1 MFKDQ
6 FVKICNAKGVSPSA
20 ACKAIGLSHST
31 YAQWDDSSVPRRAT
45 LQKFADYFGVS
56 VDYLLGKEEKPTEDS
71 ELVEDVIIYHRDGK
85 TKKKKLTKAQMDMLA
100 AMIEALPDDGEEI

>member
-56 VDYLLGKEEKPTEDS
+56 VDYLLGKEDEKKPT
-71 ELVEDVIIYHRDGK
+71 
-85 TKKKKLTKAQMDMLA
+85 
-100 AMIEALPDDGEEI
+100 DDGELSDVESALLELFRTLPEESQRMYLEVLRATLKKQ

>member
-56 VDYLLGKEEKPTEDS
+56 VDYLLGKEDEKKPT
-71 ELVEDVIIYHRDGK
+71 
-85 TKKKKLTKAQMDMLA
+85 
-100 AMIEALPDDGEEI
+100 DDGELSDVESALLELFRTLPEESQRMYLEVLRSTLKKQ

>member
-56 VDYLLGKEEKPTEDS
+56 VDYLLGKEDEKKPT
-71 ELVEDVIIYHRDGK
+71 
-85 TKKKKLTKAQMDMLA
+85 
-100 AMIEALPDDGEEI
+100 DDGELSDVESALLELFRTIPEESQRMYLEVLRATLKKQ